1 MKKPYYFLY
10 KSILTLLFLCNVSL
24 SNAINLR
31 FHHDMSTGSPLHYG
45 VEAFKAKLLEIS
57 DGKINVNIYPNNI
70 LGDDIYSTE
79 LLQISAIH
87 LAVIP
92 TSKLANFHPPL
103 KELDY
108 PFIFE
113 SKEDTY
119 NQLDGATGERLM
131 EKLTDKGMVGFGFW
145 ESGFKQMTC
154 NDIFKKSDTSV
165 EYPLQGVSVRIMSSP
180 ILFEQY
186 KAAKALPLVIPFSE
200 LYVALEHGTAKCQ
213 ENPITSIATTK
224 IYEVQNELL
233 LSNHAYLGYV
243 FIASKKWF
251 DTLPEEQ
258 KQMLKEAEKYARNV
272 QRNRVAELEEKYLAE
287 ILKDN
292 KVKLVSEDYIPVLK
306 KNFSEMSSLKR

>member
-1 MKKPYYFLY
+1 M
-10 KSILTLLFLCNVSL
+10 LLFFSIKIPLVS
-24 SNAINLR
+24 AQINLR
-31 FHHDMSTGSPLHYG
+31 FHHDMSTHSPIHYG
-45 VEAFKAKLLEIS
+45 VEAFKEKVYELS
-57 DGKINVNIYPNNI
+57 DGKININIYPNNI

-92 TSKLANFHPPL
+92 TSKLANFHSPL
-103 KELDY
+103 KALDY
-108 PFIFE
+108 PFLFE
-113 SKEDTY
+113 DKADTY
-119 NQLDGATGERLM
+119 YKLDNEMGNKLM

-145 ESGFKQMTC
+145 ESGFKQITC
-154 NDIFKKSDTSV
+154 QDIFKKADINT
-165 EYPLQGVSVRIMSSP
+165 EYPLKGISVRIMSSP

-186 KAAKALPLVIPFSE
+186 KAAQALPLVIPFSE

-251 DTLPEEQ
+251 ETLTAEQ
-258 KQMLKEAEKYARNV
+258 QMILKEAEKYARNV
-272 QRNRVAELEEKYLAE
+272 QRERVAELEEGYLAE

-292 KVKLVSEDYIPVLK
+292 RVKLVSEDYIPILK
-306 KNFSEMSSLKR
+306 KNFAEMKSLN